1 MAWYVRLVRSPDRDR
16 TGHLYTISVEA
27 GFSAQHHLRFRD
39 GALERPHKHEW
50 AVRAHFTRPALDEV
64 GMVLDFST
72 VQEALESVVARL
84 HGTDLNKQADLEGLN
99 PTAEFVAKYIF
110 ERLAGCGLSSV
121 VRVEVTE
128 APGCVAAFER
138 GGSPSNPD

>member
-1 MAWYVRLVRSPDRDR
+1 M
-16 TGHLYTISVEA
+16 YTISVEA

-50 AVRAHFTRPALDEV
+50 AVRAHFAHPALDEV
-64 GMVLDFST
+64 GMVLDFSR
-72 VQEALESVVARL
+72 VREALESVVARL
-84 HGTDLNKQADLEGLN
+84 RGTDLNKHADLEGQN

-110 ERLAGCGLSSV
+110 ERLAGCGFSSI

-128 APGCVAAFER
+128 APGCVAIFEPN
-138 GGSPSNPD
+138 GSPGNAD